1 MSANSRKRLRQSYLT
16 TPSQQIARGG
26 FSFFVWG
33 LSLLIIPFC
42 IYFIGPLWG
51 WSIGTVIWME
61 AFAQSFHLFVV
72 SVPEV
77 TGLITLNY
85 FVRPTP
91 IDPYTNLHVY
101 PPGLSFKFPWE
112 QVKEG
117 LYINLRIVTLTFF
130 EDFSTKSSPSKVT
143 VRQTEKDGSFTHKT
157 KTLRSKAG
165 AGPKVTVRGEVQYRA
180 ILELLP
186 RYIAVAEESILEGL
200 LNIIRSDLAIEVA
213 QTLPEKVRSEIK
225 EAQKR
230 LTELF
235 RDPDQLIRA
244 AREIQMAEQLAPGE
258 VKDINIE
265 WLYAI
270 DVFILRISDVEYETE
285 YQRVLTSGERNKRL
299 GEIADQW
306 SARGLNPKDASNA
319 ALIVNGTVPKQVVE
333 VEGNAGQALQAL
345 LLGLGSLDI
354 SDRRQTRR
362 PSRSRGQEPDQTS

>member
-258 VKDINIE
+258 VKE
-265 WLYAI
+265 
-270 DVFILRISDVEYETE
+270 VTFILGQGANR
-285 YQRVLTSGERNKRL
+285 K
-299 GEIADQW
+299 
-306 SARGLNPKDASNA
+306 
-319 ALIVNGTVPKQVVE
+319 
-333 VEGNAGQALQAL
+333 QALRLARQYQSIAKVEEAWEALTEHWEDLLNRVTVKTPDPAMDL
-345 LLGLGSLDI
+345 LLNRWLLYQSL
-354 SDRRQTRR
+354 SCRV
-362 PSRSRGQEPDQTS
+362 

>member
-200 LNIIRSDLAIEVA
+200 LNMRILFETENAKLAAQNRTEEQAKDLKRIVREEQDAA
-213 QTLPEKVRSEIK
+213 QNNIDL
-225 EAQKR
+225 
-230 LTELF
+230 LTELDF
-235 RDPDQLIRA
+235 EFHLA
-244 AREIQMAEQLAPGE
+244 LAEVA
-258 VKDINIE
+258 N
-265 WLYAI
+265 
-270 DVFILRISDVEYETE
+270 
-285 YQRVLTSGERNKRL
+285 
-299 GEIADQW
+299 
-306 SARGLNPKDASNA
+306 
-319 ALIVNGTVPKQVVE
+319 
-333 VEGNAGQALQAL
+333 
-345 LLGLGSLDI
+345 
-354 SDRRQTRR
+354 
-362 PSRSRGQEPDQTS
+362 